1 MAFLDGIAKKNTI
14 ESANIRIISENCKK
28 EREVLFESD

>member
-1 MAFLDGIAKKNTI
+1 MAFLDGIAKNTI

-28 EREVLFESD
+28 EREVLFESG